1 MNDKSFESLQTFGHL
16 KMLQLEK
23 PTVLFERF
31 DLDKK
36 IEEIIG

>member
-1 MNDKSFESLQTFGHL
+1 
-16 KMLQLEK
+16 MLQLEK

>member
-1 MNDKSFESLQTFGHL
+1 MSDQTFESLQTFGFL
-16 KMLQLEK
+16 QTTQLEK

-36 IEEIIG
+36 LEEIIG